1 LSYNIGEQQIV
12 DAFSG
17 FLKDKFRD
25 IFGHNSSYSIG
36 NFAGKQDE
44 VFSDFFAGTLS
55 KNILIE
61 FKERESG
68 LTSEKR
74 KILRKALCS
83 KINDGFAQISRECH
97 FAGWNSGSGKIQ
109 IELTSYIDKVCPLF
123 DLPRSQLDLFQAG
136 GIFPH
141 KHFISALLDEEL
153 GVSPDEFRAYI
164 HFLDWLRDSGAPLG
178 MTEFKAILYSY
189 DAEGELIGTPFKNL
203 DEALAVASIPDI
215 SMTSRNSPKG
225 PGGF

>member
-1 LSYNIGEQQIV
+1 MSYNIGEQQIV

-25 IFGHNSSYSIG
+25 IFGHEASYSIG

-44 VFSDFFAGTLS
+44 VFSDFFAGTSS

-61 FKERESG
+61 FKEKESG

-83 KINDGFAQISRECH
+83 QIDDGFAQISRECH
-97 FAGWNSGSGKIQ
+97 FAGWNSGVGKIQ

-123 DLPRSQLDLFQAG
+123 DLPKSQLELFQARE
-136 GIFPH
+136 IFPH
-141 KHFISALLDEEL
+141 RHFISAFLDEGL
-153 GVSPDEFRAYI
+153 GVSPDEFREYI
-164 HFLDWLRDSGAPLG
+164 HFLDWLRDSGAPPG
-178 MTEFKAILYSY
+178 VTEFKAILYSY
-189 DAEGELIGTPFKNL
+189 DAEGELIGTSFKSL
-203 DEALAVASIPDI
+203 DEALAVSSVPDI
-215 SMTSRNSPKG
+215 GITSKNSPRG
-225 PGGF
+225 PGSF